1 MDGVNTRDMQIVI
14 QVDQADHLLGQG
26 LSKDFIKI
34 EHLYNVKESP
44 EGPHALVQME
54 FEDSKVLKKDHEGL
68 RMLEIIEQGKNSAIC
83 KVQLLG
89 QLGKLF
95 SKSPHVW
102 WITPTILYPDRFV
115 MTLRGTPKS
124 LRKIRA
130 ELSKVIEDYK
140 IRLGPTSHFDSEVP
154 QLLPS
159 RQQIVLDKAIEM
171 AYYER
176 PRGCTQRDIAESLGI
191 KQATVSEHLQSAE
204 SNIIHLYKDGQ

>member
-102 WITPTILYPDRFV
+102 WITPTIL
-115 MTLRGTPKS
+115 LS
-124 LRKIRA
+124 L
-130 ELSKVIEDYK
+130 
-140 IRLGPTSHFDSEVP
+140 
-154 QLLPS
+154 
-159 RQQIVLDKAIEM
+159 
-171 AYYER
+171 
-176 PRGCTQRDIAESLGI
+176 
-191 KQATVSEHLQSAE
+191 
-204 SNIIHLYKDGQ
+204 IHI